1 MIALLG
7 ANSER
12 AVDKVIRRLSFNEYD
27 LVYFMAGIN
36 NLSYKILRP
45 GGGAPIHPSQ
55 ACGEA
60 CGGWVTQ

>member
-45 GGGAPIHPSQ
+45 GGRPSIQ
-55 ACGEA
+55 VKHVVKHVV
-60 CGGWVTQ
+60 GG